1 LTPQERPPRARPG
14 PEGTVFIGKRR
25 LTWRQTFVAFK
36 YRNYRLWYLGQLVSL
51 MGSWMQMTAQGYL
64 VFELTKSP
72 AFLGY
77 VGFAAGAPTW
87 LFMLYGG
94 VVADRLPRRT
104 LLICT
109 QTAMMSLAFVL
120 AALSFTGVVRP
131 WHIIVLASLMG
142 VTMAFDVPARQAFVL
157 ELVARKD
164 MANAIAL
171 NSTMFNSATAVGPA
185 VAGVIYALFGPAW
198 CFLVNAVSYSAII
211 VALLLMRIDLEPR
224 EARKVSTLAELREG
238 VRYAL
243 HEPMIRTV
251 ILVVGATSLFG
262 FSFATLIPAWA
273 VKILHGGATTNGYL
287 QSARGV
293 GALLSALLI
302 ATLSHYHIKG
312 KLLTVGTLVFP
323 ALLFAFS
330 LARWFPLSL
339 LLMFGVG
346 AALIQIMN
354 LANALVQSLVLDRLR
369 GRVMGLYGLTFFGL
383 MPLGALWIGTVAEH
397 MGEPTAVM
405 VGATVS
411 LTVAVLVLIRAP
423 GLRRL
428 P

>member
-1 LTPQERPPRARPG
+1 LSTGKPPQPRPG
-14 PEGTVFIGKRR
+14 PEGTVFIGKEISWRR
-25 LTWRQTFVAFK
+25 TFAAFR
-36 YRNYRLWYLGQLVSL
+36 YRNYRLWYFGQMLSL
-51 MGSWMQMTAQGYL
+51 MGSWMQITAQGYL
-64 VFELTKSP
+64 VFQLTKSP

-94 VVADRLPRRT
+94 VIADRLPRRT

-109 QTAMMSLAFVL
+109 QTAMMCLAFVL
-120 AALSFTGVVRP
+120 AALSFTGLVRP
-131 WHIIVLASLMG
+131 WHIIVLASFMG
-142 VTMAFDVPARQAFVL
+142 VAMAFDVPARQAFVL

-185 VAGVIYALFGPAW
+185 VAGLVYALFGPAW
-198 CFLVNAVSYSAII
+198 CFLVNGVSFIAII
-211 VALLLMRIDLEPR
+211 VALLLMRIDLEPK
-224 EARKVSTLAELREG
+224 EVRKVSTFTELREG

-251 ILVVGATSLFG
+251 IIVVGATSLFG

-273 VKILHGGATTNGYL
+273 VKVLGGDATTNGYL

-302 ATLSHYHIKG
+302 ATLSHYNIKG

-323 ALLFAFS
+323 VLLFGFA
-330 LARWFPLSL
+330 LVRWFPLAL
-339 LLMFGVG
+339 LVMLGVG

-354 LANALVQSLVLDRLR
+354 LANALVQTLVPDRLR
-369 GRVMGLYGLTFFGL
+369 GRVMGVYGLTFFGL
-383 MPLGALWIGTVAEH
+383 MPIGALWIGTAAEH
-397 MGEPTAVM
+397 LGEPAAVIL
-405 VGATVS
+405 GAASS
-411 LTVAVLVLIRAP
+411 LAVAALVFMRVP